1 MNKKYRKT
9 IIAGNWK
16 MNTQPSGVK
25 PFVEE
30 LRSMMPKMKN
40 CETVL
45 CVPFTHISTL
55 RRALKDSRV
64 SIGAQ
69 DVSVHASGA
78 YTGEVAANMLSDL
91 GTKYVIVGHSERREY
106 HGEDDFLVGRKAA
119 LVMESGMLPIICV
132 GESLE
137 QRERGVTMEHVACQ
151 TKAALSFIPED
162 KIKSCV
168 IAYEPIW
175 AIGTGKTASPEEAQ
189 EVCNHIRRVVREC
202 YGARV
207 ARGTSILYGGSM
219 NSANALDLLSMPD
232 IDGGLIG
239 GASLKTADFSQIIAA
254 VDKAAQGDKV

>member
-16 MNTQPSGVK
+16 MNVLPSEVK

-30 LRSMMPKMKN
+30 LRSAMPKVKS

-45 CVPFTHISTL
+45 CLPYTHISTMRRGL
-55 RRALKDSRV
+55 RDSRIAV
-64 SIGAQ
+64 GAQ
-69 DVSVHASGA
+69 DVSVHSGGA
-78 YTGEVAANMLSDL
+78 YTGEVAANMLDDL
-91 GTKYVIVGHSERREY
+91 GVKYVIVGHSERREY
-106 HGEDDFLVGRKAA
+106 HGETDFLVGQKAA
-119 LVMESGMLPIICV
+119 NVLENGMLPIICV

-137 QRERGVTMEHVACQ
+137 QRERGITMEHVACQ
-151 TKAALSFIPED
+151 LKAALSFVPEGRV
-162 KIKSCV
+162 KNCV

-175 AIGTGKTASPEEAQ
+175 AIGTGKTASPAEAQ
-189 EVCNHIRRVVREC
+189 EVCNYIRRVIREC

-219 NSANALDLLSMPD
+219 KASNALELLSMPD

-239 GASLKTADFSQIIAA
+239 GASLKVDEFIQIIGA
-254 VDKAAQGDKV
+254 VDKASQA